1 MALDQWSDFDH
12 HAEDFS
18 EASIWPTYQAMREC
32 PVAHSQKH
40 GGYWIL
46 TRYADVAAAA
56 RDHQSFSSAHG
67 VRIPE
72 VGPGRSIPLDFDP
85 PVHTAYRALFA
96 KAFTPDRV
104 KELQP
109 FVRRRIQELLTSF
122 RSAGGGDVVAA
133 IAEPLPLEILT
144 EVVGFSPATVSRLR
158 VLTRSSW
165 QQVASL
171 PLDVARTRIRELML
185 KEIAAHRASQPDDYL
200 TWLLTAA
207 VQDRPLTDDEIAR
220 TLISF
225 AIAGHE
231 TTVNAIG
238 NLIFVLVTEPGL
250 QDQLHADTTVI
261 PRFVEE
267 SLRLRTPAHMFGR
280 WTTRPVRIG
289 DAEIGAGEPV
299 LLSFA
304 AANRDEKQFP
314 HAEEFDYVRGARGH
328 LAFGAGIHLCVGAA
342 FARLELRMLL
352 HELRE
357 LPPLRLDGAVRFTK
371 LEGGHH
377 LGPRY
382 LPVSFATERGRRQT
396 P

>member
-1 MALDQWSDFDH
+1 MAPDQWSDFDH

-18 EASIWPTYQAMREC
+18 EASIWPTYQAMRKC
-32 PVAHSQKH
+32 PVAHSQRH

-56 RDHQSFSSAHG
+56 RDHQTFSSAHG

-85 PVHTAYRALFA
+85 PLHTDYRALFA
-96 KAFTPDRV
+96 RAFTPDRV

-109 FVRRRIQELLTSF
+109 FVRQRIQNLLASF
-122 RSAGGGDVVAA
+122 WSEGGGDVVAA

-165 QQVASL
+165 QRVASM
-171 PLDVARTRIRELML
+171 PLDVARTQIRELML
-185 KEIAAHRASQPDDYL
+185 EEVAAHRASQPDNYL
-200 TWLLTAA
+200 TWLLTAT
-207 VQDRPLTDDEIAR
+207 VEDRPLTDDEIAR

-238 NLIFVLVTEPGL
+238 NLIYVLVTEPDL
-250 QDQLHADTTVI
+250 QGQLRADATAI

-267 SLRLRTPAHMFGR
+267 SLRWRTPAHMFGR
-280 WTTRPVRIG
+280 RTTRPVRIG
-289 DAEIGAGEPV
+289 EVEIGADEPV

-304 AANRDEKQFP
+304 AANRDEEQFP
-314 HAEEFDYVRGARGH
+314 HPEQFDHARGGRGH
-328 LAFGAGIHLCVGAA
+328 LAFGTGIHLCVGAA

-352 HELRE
+352 QELAGF
-357 LPPLRLDGAVRFTK
+357 PPLRLDGEVQFTK

-382 LPVSFATERGRRQT
+382 LPVTFAAQPDEVQT
-396 P
+396 S